1 MSTLASIALTSV
13 AVLSTTTPAVAM
25 DPERRALLAIPVS
38 KFAEA
43 VGCAAPVENPQ
54 DILMAE
60 LGPDESED
68 ISTYIAFPYTDV
80 GCQGGTGTTTAI
92 PVVVRVNEY
101 RPSAPSYVD
110 LWATSKIEFVGMHSR
125 NLVSVEALAMNR
137 IRIVSLEYGEGD
149 ANCCPSMLVDRVYRW
164 ERGGIWRPEVE

>member
-1 MSTLASIALTSV
+1 MSTLASIALTSA
-13 AVLSTTTPAVAM
+13 AVLSTTTPAAAM
-25 DPERRALLAIPVS
+25 DPERRALLAIPVT

-60 LGPDESED
+60 LGLNESED
-68 ISTYIAFPYTDV
+68 IATYIAFPITDV
-80 GCQGGTGTTTAI
+80 GCEGGTGTTAFF
-92 PVVVRVNEY
+92 PVVVRVKEY
-101 RPSAPSYVD
+101 RSWAPYVD
-110 LWATSKIEFVGMHSR
+110 LWATSEIKFVGMNSR
-125 NLVSVEALAMNR
+125 NLKSVEALAMNR
-137 IRIVSLEYGEGD
+137 IRIVALEYGEGD